1 MMKFPQCTSC
11 KHLDRSTLPSNK
23 SFACKAFP
31 NGIPF
36 EVWDNKHNHTQT
48 YSGDN
53 GIMFEKDYADDSVID
68 IHELVYLL
76 REENKRSWI
85 SAIFF
90 LCALSVLCGLFLLLY

>member
-1 MMKFPQCTSC
+1 
-11 KHLDRSTLPSNK
+11 
-23 SFACKAFP
+23 
-31 NGIPF
+31 
-36 EVWDNKHNHTQT
+36 
-48 YSGDN
+48 
-53 GIMFEKDYADDSVID
+53 MFEKDYADDSVID